1 MLNQSQRTRVTV
13 KPREVSRMTLGVLS
27 NDLIDESLLQ
37 AIEEHESWT
46 LSGISVNNT
55 NDYHDGITKDELI
68 HRSHAVYLTADY
80 PDVYQTASNL
90 IKTGKHIYLASMAS
104 FETKQVDELLRQC
117 REANL
122 NACTGTYTHSHPT
135 FRTLASLQ
143 PQASI
148 IELHRQYPFP
158 NTASW
163 RLFLYED
170 LAIVLSLIQSEIK
183 RISASSL
190 AMLRN
195 ETDLIDI
202 HLEFTNGQAAH
213 LQINL
218 SGHAQSH
225 KLFLYERGRRVSVDF
240 IKNSLRIGHQSAAEE
255 QLQPTWHNP
264 YRTQLHAFY
273 QYIHHKAPALL
284 SLQTVHTLL
293 SILTRIEEKI
303 NS

>member
-1 MLNQSQRTRVTV
+1 V
-13 KPREVSRMTLGVLS
+13 KVEPREVSRMTLGVLS

-46 LSGISVNNT
+46 LSGIIVNKT
-55 NDYHDGITKDELI
+55 NHHQDGITKDELI
-68 HRSHAVYLTADY
+68 QHSDAIYLTADY

-104 FETKQVDELLRQC
+104 FETAQVDELLRQC

-135 FRTLASLQ
+135 FRTLVSLQ

-158 NTASW
+158 NTESW
-163 RLFLYED
+163 RMFLYED

-202 HLEFTNGQAAH
+202 RLEFTNGQAAH

-218 SGHAQSH
+218 SGHTQRH
-225 KLFLYERGRRVSVDF
+225 KLFLYERGRRVSLDF
-240 IKNSLRIGHQSAAEE
+240 IKNSLRIGHQSVAEE
-255 QLQPTWHNP
+255 HLHPTWHNP
-264 YRTQLHAFY
+264 YSTQLHAFY
-273 QYIHHKAPALL
+273 QYIHHQAPALL

-293 SILTRIEEKI
+293 STLTRIEEKI